1 MIKGLNKSKLIS
13 DLTSI
18 FTPDSSESAKD
29 LTPKQIAEKM
39 ANAIESYVKSGKV
52 ETSVIVDLT
61 GQTFGTS
68 VGPATAVPGSIAS
81 GDGIGEIK

>member
-1 MIKGLNKSKLIS
+1 MSSGLNKNKLINE
-13 DLTSI
+13 LTVI
-18 FTPDSSESAKD
+18 FTPDASEKAES
-29 LTPKQIAEKM
+29 LTPKQAAEKM
-39 ANAIESYVKSGKV
+39 ATAIENYVKSGKV
-52 ETSVIVDLT
+52 ETSVIVNLT